1 MTNLGKKHWE
11 GMDLEGD
18 YMMSLGEG
26 TLSISAIAT
35 LMMTK
40 ETTPIPADSSTIY
53 DCTGVINDK
62 CFATPDWRG
71 TVTAIYDSGDAWTL
85 GAKVRMFGE
94 VDYTG
99 DTDQIADESLS
110 GIQNYFDVFG
120 TYTFLEDDNATV
132 RVGINNILDEEPPL
146 VGGTLS
152 SNANS
157 IANFYDTLGRFMY
170 GKFTYKL

>member
-1 MTNLGKKHWE
+1 M
-11 GMDLEGD
+11 
-18 YMMSLGEG
+18 
-26 TLSISAIAT
+26 
-35 LMMTK
+35 
-40 ETTPIPADSSTIY
+40 
-53 DCTGVINDK
+53 
-62 CFATPDWRG
+62 
-71 TVTAIYDSGDAWTL
+71 TAIYDSGDAWTL

-99 DTDQIADESLS
+99 DTDAIADESLS

>member
-1 MTNLGKKHWE
+1 
-11 GMDLEGD
+11 
-18 YMMSLGEG
+18 
-26 TLSISAIAT
+26 
-35 LMMTK
+35 MMTK
-40 ETTPIPADSSTIY
+40 ETTPIPADPSTIY

-62 CFATPDWRG
+62 CFPTPDWRG
-71 TVTAIYDSGDAWTL
+71 SVTAIYDSGDAWTL

-99 DTDQIADESLS
+99 DTDKIADESLS

-152 SNANS
+152 TNANS

>member
-1 MTNLGKKHWE
+1 MPE
-11 GMDLEGD
+11 R
-18 YMMSLGEG
+18 
-26 TLSISAIAT
+26 LSSAIW
-35 LMMTK
+35 
-40 ETTPIPADSSTIY
+40 S
-53 DCTGVINDK
+53 
-62 CFATPDWRG
+62 
-71 TVTAIYDSGDAWTL
+71 
-85 GAKVRMFGE
+85 

-152 SNANS
+152 TNANS